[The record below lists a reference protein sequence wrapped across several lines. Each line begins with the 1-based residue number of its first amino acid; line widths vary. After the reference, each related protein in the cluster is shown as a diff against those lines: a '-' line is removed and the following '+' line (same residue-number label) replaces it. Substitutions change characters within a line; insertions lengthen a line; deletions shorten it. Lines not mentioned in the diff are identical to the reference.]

1 MRSLIVELNIDRDEW
16 LKLYRGQS
24 QLVRARSREGLSV
37 QFPANILSN
46 YISHQGVAGN
56 FRITFTNEGKFHS
69 VEKLN

>member
-1 MRSLIVELNIDRDEW
+1 
-16 LKLYRGQS
+16 
-24 QLVRARSREGLSV
+24 LSV